1 MSKRIKHKNENKR
14 IWQKTALSKAVSAGI
29 IASFITAPILAAEKE
44 EDKVEVIIVTA
55 TKSSESIQSVPL
67 AITAL
72 SGDFIQDVHLQSTKD
87 LISYTPGITGKS
99 DGGFLDSV
107 AIRGIRTQD
116 FGVGGDSSAGFFKN
130 DLYEGRNGSAIS
142 SFYDMDRAEIARGP
156 QGFLFG
162 RNAVS
167 GVVSVHTQRAEID
180 VSEGFMDLDI
190 AENGRFQASGAVNI
204 PVSDNF
210 AMRVAGLYNTEDS
223 FIDNVYPTDE
233 AQVPDSETKA
243 LRLSTTYDND
253 DLKIYTMVEYE
264 DQKGHGTSYRAIES
278 GDPWEFFETVY
289 GDITIADDDPYA
301 VNQDNGFGGP
311 QSNSKALNL
320 QLRVEKELD
329 FADLTVIAGYKDH
342 DFYYSEDYDGT
353 PLRLAD
359 WDLTQSGDYSQI
371 EGRLSSKGDDALS
384 WYAGA
389 SYYKENL
396 ETAFRSR
403 NNEELICNMYA
414 NMYWGLEDASCS
426 DYNDYLNDYYGY
438 SSNWSPSADGYL
450 HEPNNVTGKFE
461 GWATYLNLNYQITD
475 QFNVEF
481 GVRHTSDNKYF
492 TQNVPAP
499 KPEAD
504 NPYFPCWYFCFSTD
518 PGNPVTADKT
528 WSNTSYKGLA
538 RYQIDDDMM
547 MFASW
552 TQGYKSGG
560 FSTFALETD
569 ENGDFVIESFEPET
583 VDSYEIG
590 LKDTWFD
597 GSVRVDF
604 TVFSYESVGAQ
615 ILVSNPNGPGDL
627 VLNTNTKGKG
637 FEATVNADITDIWN
651 IFATTAYLDTSVT
664 NLGNSCEFDDSADCE
679 GSSAFW
685 SPTWTHSIVLDGNI
699 PLESGA
705 YIGVS
710 LEATYEGDRGRGWQ
724 NTPESVIP
732 ASTWTGFRIAYES
745 ESDSEWYVELYVDN
759 LFDERVW
766 AGMNN
771 GSGVYPTQF
780 WGPSKPRTAG
790 VRFGSTWG
798 D

>member
-1 MSKRIKHKNENKR
+1 MSKRIKYKNENKR
-14 IWQKTALSKAVSAGI
+14 LWQKTSLAKAVSAGI
-29 IASFITAPILAAEKE
+29 IASFITSPILAADKE

-55 TKSSESIQSVPL
+55 TKSSESIQTVPL

-72 SGDFIQDVHLQSTKD
+72 SGDFMQDVHMQSTKD

-130 DLYEGRNGSAIS
+130 DLYEGRNGSVIS

-162 RNAVS
+162 RNAVA
-167 GVVSVHTQRAEID
+167 GVVSVHTQRAELG
-180 VSEGFMDLDI
+180 VQEGFLDVDI
-190 AENGRFQASGAVNI
+190 AQNSRFQASGAVNI

-223 FIDNVYPTDE
+223 FIKNVYPSDD

-243 LRLSTTYDND
+243 LRLSTTYEND
-253 DLKIYTMVEYE
+253 GLNIYAMAEYE
-264 DQKGHGTSYRAIES
+264 DQKGHGSSYRAVES
-278 GDPWEFFETVY
+278 GDPWELFETVY

-301 VNQDNGFGGP
+301 MNQDNGFGGP
-311 QSNSKALNL
+311 QSNTEALNL
-320 QLRVEKELD
+320 QLRIEKELG

-353 PLRLAD
+353 PLPLAD
-359 WDLTQSGDYSQI
+359 WDMTQSGDYSQI
-371 EGRLSSKGDDALS
+371 EGRLSSTGDGALS

-396 ETAFRSR
+396 KTAYKSR
-403 NNEELICNMYA
+403 NNEELLCNMYSYYYTPDITDCA
-414 NMYWGLEDASCS
+414 AYAS
-426 DYNDYLNDYYGY
+426 YNSYT
-438 SSNWSPSADGYL
+438 WTPSADGYV
-450 HEPNNVTGKFE
+450 HEPNNVSGEFK
-461 GWATYLNLNYQITD
+461 GWATYLNLNYKITEAI
-475 QFNVEF
+475 NVEF
-481 GVRHTSDNKYF
+481 GVRHTSDDKYF
-492 TQNVPAP
+492 TQNVPQQR
-499 KPEAD
+499 PEGD
-504 NPYFPCWYFCFSTD
+504 TPNWPCWYFCYNTE
-518 PGNPVTADKT
+518 PGNPVNRELT
-528 WSNTSYKGLA
+528 WSNTSYKALA

-547 MFASW
+547 VFASW

-560 FSTFALETD
+560 FNTFLMDYD
-569 ENGDFVIESFEPET
+569 ENDNPIIPSFDPET

-604 TVFSYESVGAQ
+604 TIFSYESVGAQ
-615 ILVSNPNGPGDL
+615 ILIANPNGPGDL

-664 NLGNSCEFDDSADCE
+664 NLGNECGFEDSADCE

-685 SPTWTHSIVLDGNI
+685 SPTWTHSVVLDGNI

-724 NTPESVIP
+724 NTPESHIP
-732 ASTWTGFRIAYES
+732 ANVQTGFRVAYES

-759 LFDERVW
+759 LFDERTW

-771 GSGVYPTQF
+771 GAGVYPTQF

-798 D
+798 N